1 MAMSKV
7 NFYDIYIHF
16 NDDIMLEPSFSVN
29 YKDESASY
37 NFKKLKFDYAF
48 IPKDQ
53 QRLVNYWAH
62 LHQRELM
69 DHYHYIKKVNP
80 LANIENLSKI
90 REIHIK
96 PLDTKDKL
104 GIIFVWYQEDYKLII
119 WFSNMER
126 KLIDIKKLM
135 LSDEEKFKRFYDID
149 YYESY
154 KVNPYSITWDTEIKL
169 TAKELYN
176 IAEPLPNNVDFKE
189 LDKGIL
195 DEIAEEQERL
205 KRENHSFTSDVGS
218 CFWGCLAFPITLPAR
233 ILWFILRKARI
244 R

>member
-1 MAMSKV
+1 MSKV
-7 NFYDIYIHF
+7 NFYDIYIQF
-16 NDDIMLEPSFSVN
+16 NDDIMLDPSFSVN
-29 YKDESASY
+29 YKDKSASY

-69 DHYHYIKKVNP
+69 EHYHYIKKVTP
-80 LANIENLSKI
+80 LAKIENLSKMK
-90 REIHIK
+90 EIHIK

-169 TAKELYN
+169 TAKDLYN
-176 IAEPLPNNVDFKE
+176 IAEPLPSYVDFKE

-205 KRENHSFTSDVGS
+205 KRENHSFTSDVES

>member
-1 MAMSKV
+1 MSKV
-7 NFYDIYIHF
+7 NFYDIYIQF
-16 NDDIMLEPSFSVN
+16 NDDIMLDPSFYVN
-29 YKDESASY
+29 YKDKSASY

-69 DHYHYIKKVNP
+69 EHYHYIKKVKP
-80 LANIENLSKI
+80 LAKIENLSKMK
-90 REIHIK
+90 EIHIK

-126 KLIDIKKLM
+126 KLVDIKKLM

-169 TAKELYN
+169 TAKDLYN
-176 IAEPLPNNVDFKE
+176 IAKPLPSYVDFKE

-205 KRENHSFTSDVGS
+205 KRKNYSFTAEAGS
-218 CFWGCLAFPITLPAR
+218 CFWGCFAFPITLPAR
-233 ILWFILRKARI
+233 IIWFILRKARI

>member
-1 MAMSKV
+1 M
-7 NFYDIYIHF
+7 
-16 NDDIMLEPSFSVN
+16 E
-29 YKDESASY
+29 
-37 NFKKLKFDYAF
+37 
-48 IPKDQ
+48 
-53 QRLVNYWAH
+53 
-62 LHQRELM
+62 
-69 DHYHYIKKVNP
+69 HYHYIKKVKP
-80 LANIENLSKI
+80 LAKIENLSKMK
-90 REIHIK
+90 EIHIK

-135 LSDEEKFKRFYDID
+135 LSDEEKFKRFYDIG

-169 TAKELYN
+169 TAKDLYN
-176 IAEPLPNNVDFKE
+176 IANPLPSYVDFKE

-218 CFWGCLAFPITLPAR
+218 YFWGCLAFPITLPAR

>member
-1 MAMSKV
+1 
-7 NFYDIYIHF
+7 
-16 NDDIMLEPSFSVN
+16 
-29 YKDESASY
+29 
-37 NFKKLKFDYAF
+37 
-48 IPKDQ
+48 
-53 QRLVNYWAH
+53 
-62 LHQRELM
+62 
-69 DHYHYIKKVNP
+69 
-80 LANIENLSKI
+80 
-90 REIHIK
+90 
-96 PLDTKDKL
+96 
-104 GIIFVWYQEDYKLII
+104 
-119 WFSNMER
+119 MER

-169 TAKELYN
+169 TAKDLYN
-176 IAEPLPNNVDFKE
+176 IAEPLPSYVDFKE

-233 ILWFILRKARI
+233 IFWFILRKARI

>member
-16 NDDIMLEPSFSVN
+16 NDDILLEPSFSVN

-69 DHYHYIKKVNP
+69 DHYHYIKKVKP

-135 LSDEEKFKRFYDID
+135 LSGNEKFKRFYDID

-189 LDKGIL
+189 L
-195 DEIAEEQERL
+195 ER
-205 KRENHSFTSDVGS
+205 V
-218 CFWGCLAFPITLPAR
+218 
-233 ILWFILRKARI
+233 
-244 R
+244 

>member
-1 MAMSKV
+1 MSKV

-16 NDDIMLEPSFSVN
+16 NDDIMLEPSFSIR

-37 NFKKLKFDYAF
+37 NFKKLEFEYAF

-69 DHYHYIKKVNP
+69 EHYRYIKKVKP
-80 LANIENLSKI
+80 LAKIENLSKMKK
-90 REIHIK
+90 IHIA
-96 PLDTKDKL
+96 PLDPKDKL
-104 GIIFVWYQEDYKLII
+104 GIIFVWYQEDYKLIV

-135 LSDEEKFKRFYDID
+135 LSDEEKLKRFQDID

-154 KVNPYSITWDTEIKL
+154 KVNPYSITWGTDIKL

-176 IAEPLPNNVDFKE
+176 IAEPLPSYVDFKE

-205 KRENHSFTSDVGS
+205 KRKNNSFTAEAGS

-233 ILWFILRKARI
+233 IIWFILRKARS

>member
-7 NFYDIYIHF
+7 NFYDIYIQF
-16 NDDIMLEPSFSVN
+16 NDDIMLDPFFYVN
-29 YKDESASY
+29 YKDKSASY

-69 DHYHYIKKVNP
+69 EHYHYIKKVKP
-80 LANIENLSKI
+80 LAKIENLSKMK
-90 REIHIK
+90 EIHIK

-135 LSDEEKFKRFYDID
+135 LSGKESTYKKCLREE
-149 YYESY
+149 
-154 KVNPYSITWDTEIKL
+154 
-169 TAKELYN
+169 
-176 IAEPLPNNVDFKE
+176 
-189 LDKGIL
+189 
-195 DEIAEEQERL
+195 
-205 KRENHSFTSDVGS
+205 
-218 CFWGCLAFPITLPAR
+218 
-233 ILWFILRKARI
+233 
-244 R
+244 